1 MGLLDSIL
9 GGAGDGEGSPIGAIT
24 DLLGAQQGGLGG
36 LLGAFEQGGLGEI
49 AKSWISTG
57 GNLPI
62 SAEQIQSV
70 LSSGMLADFAAKLGV
85 DPQVAAGT
93 LAQVLPQ
100 VIDHLTPDGQV
111 PTGGLGGALGGLGG
125 LGGIADILGKLRG

>member
-9 GGAGDGEGSPIGAIT
+9 GGAGGDGSPIGAIT
-24 DLLGAQQGGLGG
+24 DLLGQQQGGLGG
-36 LLGAFEQGGLGEI
+36 LIGAFEQGGLGDI
-49 AKSWISTG
+49 AKSWVSTE

-62 SAEQIQSV
+62 SAEQIQAV
-70 LSSGMLADFAAKLGV
+70 LSSGMLADFAAKLGI

-100 VIDHLTPDGQV
+100 VIDQLTPNGQV
-111 PTGGLGGALGGLGG
+111 AAGGGLGG
-125 LGGIADILGKLRG
+125 LADILGKLRG

>member
-1 MGLLDSIL
+1 MGLLDGIL
-9 GGAGDGEGSPIGAIT
+9 GGAGGEGSPIGAIT
-24 DLLGAQQGGLGG
+24 DLLGSQQGGLGG
-36 LLGAFEQGGLGEI
+36 LIGAFEQGGLGEV
-49 AKSWISTG
+49 AKSWVSTG

-62 SAEQIQSV
+62 SAEQIQQV

-85 DPQVAAGT
+85 DPQQAAGT

-111 PTGGLGGALGGLGG
+111 PTGGLAGALGGLGG
-125 LGGIADILGKLRG
+125 LGGIADMLGKLKG

>member
-9 GGAGDGEGSPIGAIT
+9 GGGEGSPIGAIT
-24 DLLGAQQGGLGG
+24 DLLGAQEGGLGG

-49 AKSWISTG
+49 AKSWVSTG

-62 SAEQIQSV
+62 SAEQIEAV
-70 LSSGMLADFAAKLGV
+70 LSSGMLADFAGKLGV
-85 DPQVAAGT
+85 DPKAAAGT

-100 VIDHLTPDGQV
+100 VIDQLTPDGQV
-111 PTGGLGGALGGLGG
+111 PSGGLGG

>member
-9 GGAGDGEGSPIGAIT
+9 GGAGGDGSPIGAIT
-24 DLLGAQQGGLGG
+24 DLLGQQPGGLGG

-49 AKSWISTG
+49 AKSWVSTG
-57 GNLPI
+57 GNMPV
-62 SAEQIQSV
+62 SAEQIQAV
-70 LSSGMLADFAAKLGV
+70 LSSGMVAEFAAKLGI
-85 DPQVAAGT
+85 DPQAAAGT

-100 VIDHLTPDGQV
+100 VIDQLTPNGQV
-111 PTGGLGGALGGLGG
+111 PAGGG

>member
-9 GGAGDGEGSPIGAIT
+9 GGGGGDGSPIGAIT
-24 DLLGAQQGGLGG
+24 DLLGQQQGGLGG
-36 LLGAFEQGGLGEI
+36 LIGAFEQGGLGEL
-49 AKSWISTG
+49 AKSWVSTG
-57 GNLPI
+57 GNLPV
-62 SAEQIQSV
+62 SAEQIQAV

-85 DPQVAAGT
+85 DPQTAAGT

-111 PTGGLGGALGGLGG
+111 PAGGLAGALGGLGG
-125 LGGIADILGKLRG
+125 LGGVADILGKLRG

>member
-9 GGAGDGEGSPIGAIT
+9 GGAGGGEGSPISAIT
-24 DLLGAQQGGLGG
+24 DLLGSQQGGLGG
-36 LLGAFEQGGLGEI
+36 LIGAFEQGGLGEV
-49 AKSWISTG
+49 AKSWVSTG

-85 DPQVAAGT
+85 DPQAAAGT

-100 VIDHLTPDGQV
+100 VIDHLTPNGEV
-111 PTGGLGGALGGLGG
+111 PSGGVGGLAGG
-125 LGGIADILGKLRG
+125 LGGIADMLGKLRG

>member
-9 GGAGDGEGSPIGAIT
+9 GAAGGDGSPIGAIT
-24 DLLGAQQGGLGG
+24 DLLARQQGGLGG
-36 LLGAFEQGGLGEI
+36 LIGAFEQGGLGEI
-49 AKSWISTG
+49 AKSWVSTG

-62 SAEQIQSV
+62 SAEQIQAV

-85 DPQVAAGT
+85 DPQAAAGT

-100 VIDHLTPDGQV
+100 VIDQLTPNGQV
-111 PTGGLGGALGGLGG
+111 AGGGGLGG
-125 LGGIADILGKLRG
+125 LADILGKLRG